1 MKDDLMDVAIR
12 PISADHVEG
21 FHRALDHVARERKY
35 LAFLEAPALAETR
48 EFVMNNIAKGYPQFV
63 AIAGGDVVGWCDV
76 IPRNRPLV
84 AHCGVLGMG
93 LLPPF
98 RGKGNGAALINATLT
113 EARRKSIMRIELTVY
128 ANNKPA
134 IALYKRVGFKREGRL
149 RCAVLLDGHYM
160 DMTLMA
166 IINHPTV
173 VPNDPT
179 SPTRQ

>member
-1 MKDDLMDVAIR
+1 MIPRDR
-12 PISADHVEG
+12 PI
-21 FHRALDHVARERKY
+21 
-35 LAFLEAPALAETR
+35 
-48 EFVMNNIAKGYPQFV
+48 
-63 AIAGGDVVGWCDV
+63 
-76 IPRNRPLV
+76 V

-98 RGKGNGAALINATLT
+98 RGKGNGAALINATLA
-113 EARRKSIMRIELTVY
+113 EARRKSIIRIELTVY

-149 RCAVLLDGHYM
+149 RCAVLLDGHCM
-160 DMTLMA
+160 DMILMA
-166 IINHPTV
+166 IINRPTV

>member
-1 MKDDLMDVAIR
+1 MEDDHMDVAIR
-12 PISADHVEG
+12 PISAEHVEG
-21 FHRALDHVARERKY
+21 FHRALDRVARERKY

-149 RCAVLLDGHYM
+149 RYAVLLDGHYM
-160 DMTLMA
+160 DMILMA
-166 IINHPTV
+166 IINQPTV